1 MAKGGN
7 AVPLFAPPHSATILS
22 AGAVGFGGTQGN
34 LMMANL
40 TERVLTQER
49 ETGEIDNNGD
59 DIDDSG
65 VVDGAYTRFIFAY
78 RYMKWQKV
86 NTETA
91 TYSTFTDGDVPVF
104 YRMHIYT
111 NAQDGKTA
119 HELNTLGD
127 NKAYML
133 IRSTSVPDALWK
145 DAAAP
150 ARPFIGIEGV
160 SDMDEYDPAL
170 GTGRSQGD
178 GRTYNLR
185 GQMMDDGSSLTPG
198 VYIRNGKKVVVK

>member
-1 MAKGGN
+1 
-7 AVPLFAPPHSATILS
+7 
-22 AGAVGFGGTQGN
+22 
-34 LMMANL
+34 MMANL
-40 TERVLTQER
+40 TKRKLTQER
-49 ETGEIDNNGD
+49 ETGVIDNNGD
-59 DIDDSG
+59 AIDDSG
-65 VVDGAYTRFIFAY
+65 DFNGAYTRFIFAY

-86 NTETA
+86 NTEPA
-91 TYSTFTDGDVPVF
+91 TYSTFTNGDVPVF
-104 YRMHIYT
+104 YRMHLYSST
-111 NAQDGKTA
+111 EAGALSSDEST
-119 HELNTLGD
+119 LNTLGA

-145 DAAAP
+145 NDVAP
-150 ARPFIGIEGV
+150 ARSFIGIEGI
-160 SDMDEYDPAL
+160 SDMEEYDPAL